1 MRIVNLTPH
10 AVTINGLTI
19 QPDGRIPRLREETR
33 EVDQI
38 TVDGHTLPVIETTL
52 GELEGLP
59 EPADGVVYVVSRM
72 VAEAAP
78 RRHDLYF
85 PGRLLRDSEGRIVGA
100 ESLARLPARDE
111 ALSGT

>member
-33 EVDQI
+33 EVGQFEI
-38 TVDGHTLPVIETTL
+38 DGHTLPVIETTL

-59 EPADGVVYVVSRM
+59 EPQRDTIYIVSRL

-78 RRHDLYF
+78 TRDDLYF
-85 PGRLLRDSEGRIVGA
+85 PGRLLRDSEGQIVGA
-100 ESLARLPARDE
+100 ASLARLPARDE
-111 ALSGT
+111 ALSS